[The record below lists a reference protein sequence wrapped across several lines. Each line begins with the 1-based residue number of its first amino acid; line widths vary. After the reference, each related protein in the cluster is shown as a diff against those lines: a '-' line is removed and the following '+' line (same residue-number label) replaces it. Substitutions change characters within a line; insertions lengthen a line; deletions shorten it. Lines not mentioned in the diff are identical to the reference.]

1 MSGNSRSIAVILAV
15 SLRGSYDLTPA
26 VRGAEM
32 SALEPT
38 LLCHERTLAS
48 SMFEQEIARSNAG
61 LISSGVRFRIRVLW
75 GAFRYFLYVEIIE

>member
-1 MSGNSRSIAVILAV
+1 MVKTAPQDGSFHDKAALLRPSNLANQ
-15 SLRGSYDLTPA
+15 
-26 VRGAEM
+26 GAGM
-32 SALEPT
+32 
-38 LLCHERTLAS
+38 CHEGTLSS